1 VILSAG
7 SLHDIVLGGVVRGA
21 DEDALQ
27 AVEQQH
33 EVPPGDVLGGGEAA
47 RRLVHH
53 VPLGLVQH
61 QRLLVLLVLSEVV
74 TAIRHSDVPSLQSL
88 NRQLC
93 EFFFDQNIVKII
105 FLLVIDW

>member
-1 VILSAG
+1 M
-7 SLHDIVLGGVVRGA
+7 VRGA
-21 DEDALQ
+21 DEDTLQ

-47 RRLVHH
+47 GHLVHH

-93 EFFFDQNIVKII
+93 EFFRPKHC
-105 FLLVIDW
+105 